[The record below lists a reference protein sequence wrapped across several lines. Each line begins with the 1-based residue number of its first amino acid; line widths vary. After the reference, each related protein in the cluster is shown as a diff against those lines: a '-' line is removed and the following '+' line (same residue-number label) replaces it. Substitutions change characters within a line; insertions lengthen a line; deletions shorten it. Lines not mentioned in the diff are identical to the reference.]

1 MNISGSHSTIAG
13 SHNTP
18 CQSREPVKRNLGEG
32 FSIVEILWK
41 TPFLASVDSFFELEN
56 FAMLFLYLI
65 DFTPHAKDTLP
76 MLIDIK
82 MY

>member
-1 MNISGSHSTIAG
+1 M
-13 SHNTP
+13 
-18 CQSREPVKRNLGEG
+18 
-32 FSIVEILWK
+32 EILWK

-65 DFTPHAKDTLP
+65 DFKTHAKDTLP
-76 MLIDIK
+76 ILIDIK